1 MRIKG
6 MNAIVTGAGKGI
18 GREIA
23 LHFARSGASVAV
35 ADLDFESATAV
46 ARTIQEQG
54 GRAVPIHVDISDS
67 GQVKAMVSTTVEALG
82 SVDILVNN
90 AGIGHSASVM
100 DTTDEDLDRVL
111 GVNLK
116 GTFFCSRETAKGMV
130 RKGSGGRIINISS
143 SAGDNARLDAGAY
156 CASKAGV
163 LQLTRVLAME
173 LGQYGINVNA
183 VSPGLTDTVSGPNVS
198 ASSAYRESFLA
209 QVSLDRAAHPADI
222 AQAVLFLA
230 SPQSSYITGQVIH
243 VDGGYSAGKPTV
255 RQ

>member
-1 MRIKG
+1 MQIKG
-6 MNAIVTGAGKGI
+6 MNAIVTGSGKGI

-54 GRAVPIHVDISDS
+54 GKAVPIHVDISDS
-67 GQVKAMVSTTVEALG
+67 QQVKAMVSTAVETLG

-116 GTFFCSRETAKGMV
+116 GTFFCSRENGQGHGAKGERRTDYQHLV
-130 RKGSGGRIINISS
+130 KRRGQRPSGRRGLLRLQSRRFAANQGLGYGAWAIRNKCKRRI
-143 SAGDNARLDAGAY
+143 AWPYRHRL
-156 CASKAGV
+156 
-163 LQLTRVLAME
+163 R
-173 LGQYGINVNA
+173 
-183 VSPGLTDTVSGPNVS
+183 P
-198 ASSAYRESFLA
+198 
-209 QVSLDRAAHPADI
+209 
-222 AQAVLFLA
+222 
-230 SPQSSYITGQVIH
+230 
-243 VDGGYSAGKPTV
+243 
-255 RQ
+255 